1 MEPDFRTLVIE
12 GVLRVME
19 RTASVVQARFQ
30 RRVDSLATI
39 AVTAPL
45 LGIFITLPGI
55 IGSFGSYGGEKSG
68 ILAGIAIHLS
78 YAIARLAFGL
88 LVGLTSYWMHRYLCQ
103 ELDELALE
111 MKSATFELAN
121 ALCLLPLRK

>member
-1 MEPDFRTLVIE
+1 MDRAAT
-12 GVLRVME
+12 
-19 RTASVVQARFQ
+19 VVQARFR

-39 AVTAPL
+39 AVIAPL

-78 YAIARLAFGL
+78 YAIARSAAGL
-88 LVGLTSYWMHRYLCQ
+88 MVGLISYWIYRYLCQ

-111 MKSATFELAN
+111 MKSATLELAN